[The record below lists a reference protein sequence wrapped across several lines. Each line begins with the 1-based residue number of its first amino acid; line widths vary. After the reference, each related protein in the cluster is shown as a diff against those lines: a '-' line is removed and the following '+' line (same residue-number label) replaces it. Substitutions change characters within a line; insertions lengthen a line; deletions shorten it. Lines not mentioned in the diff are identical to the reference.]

1 MTGSGQ
7 ATAMGTVTGRW
18 IPSALLVG
26 TAVAAGMV
34 LMRRS
39 RSTGEALGE
48 PHLGTSSNGMEYSV
62 IGTGPKNLLHLQ
74 GGPGSAIQGG
84 WLGKFLADT
93 RRPYLATGFRFWD
106 VTRRRHMPTGHS
118 VADMADDYAQFI
130 REHLAGHA
138 DLVYGVS
145 YGGMVA
151 IYLAANHPELVGRVV
166 LAFSGATAVGG
177 ELDHE
182 ISTAVA
188 EGRLADAGAASLVLV
203 FPGERWRTVRR
214 ALAPLV
220 GRLLAAMKVPPGD
233 LLVERDAEE
242 TYDARNV
249 LGRIKAPVLILSAE
263 RDEFF
268 PPEIVAETAASIA
281 NCTVITYRRLTHA
294 QGAASNRPIRD
305 VLAWLGS

>member
-1 MTGSGQ
+1 MSAGLSL
-7 ATAMGTVTGRW
+7 A
-18 IPSALLVG
+18 ALL
-26 TAVAAGMV
+26 A
-34 LMRRS
+34 
-39 RSTGEALGE
+39 
-48 PHLGTSSNGMEYSV
+48 P
-62 IGTGPKNLLHLQ
+62 LL
-74 GGPGSAIQGG
+74 A
-84 WLGKFLADT
+84 
-93 RRPYLATGFRFWD
+93 
-106 VTRRRHMPTGHS
+106 
-118 VADMADDYAQFI
+118 
-130 REHLAGHA
+130 
-138 DLVYGVS
+138 
-145 YGGMVA
+145 
-151 IYLAANHPELVGRVV
+151 LVGRVV